1 MTVTR
6 CDECGYEISIKTDTC
21 PNCGDSITRKV
32 STVWNIIIRFMLI
45 IFAIY
50 IFISAIKYLG

>member
-21 PNCGDSITRKV
+21 PHCGDVMTKKV
-32 STVWNIIIRFMLI
+32 STAWTIIRRLLLI
-45 IFAIY
+45 ILAAY
-50 IFISAIKYLG
+50 IFISAIKYLN